1 MNKTIAM
8 KWVKAL
14 RSGKYKQGVG
24 YLCQVNSKGKKHCCL
39 GVLTEMYQAEQKA
52 KKKKV
57 IPNKV
62 SCVYVEDSTA
72 TSGLKL
78 LEVVKYGGGEYAAEG
93 LPVAVRRWAGIE
105 GRFGELFDVGLDGV
119 GVYES
124 LSRMN
129 DEGHSFKKIA
139 NFIEKNYENL

>member
-14 RSGKYKQGVG
+14 RSGKYKQGEA
-24 YLCQVNSKGKKHCCL
+24 YLCQITSKGKKHCCL

-52 KKKKV
+52 KKKKAL
-57 IPNKV
+57 PTKV
-62 SCVYVEDSTA
+62 GKIYHDASFD
-72 TSGLKL
+72 
-78 LEVVKYGGGEYAAEG
+78 VVKYGGGEYAAEG

-105 GRFGELFDVGLDGV
+105 GRLGELFDVGLDGV

>member
-14 RSGKYKQGVG
+14 RSGKYKQGKE
-24 YLCQVNSKGKKHCCL
+24 YLCKITRKGKKHCCL

-57 IPNKV
+57 LPVKV
-62 SCVYVEDSTA
+62 GKMYYGAPFD
-72 TSGLKL
+72 
-78 LEVVKYGGGEYAAEG
+78 VVKYGNDEFPAEE

-105 GRFGELFDVGLDGV
+105 GRIGDLDVMDKGH
-119 GVYES
+119 YKS
-124 LSRMN
+124 LAHMN
-129 DEGHSFKKIA
+129 DDGHSFKKIA
-139 NFIEKNYENL
+139 NFIEKNWENL